1 MAEAEEEAIEVGIKI
16 ITIREVTENMVTIT
30 TGLII
35 KIGGI
40 TTINGT
46 IKTTKV
52 KKSHQVMSFVTEE
65 VVEVMLLDL
74 KQQEEEEVVLKIDL
88 LQISSNDFEINGV
101 D

>member
-1 MAEAEEEAIEVGIKI
+1 MDIKI
-16 ITIREVTENMVTIT
+16 ITIREVIENLVTIT

-35 KIGGI
+35 KTEGI

-74 KQQEEEEVVLKIDL
+74 KQQEEEGVVLKIDL
-88 LQISSNDFEINGV
+88 LQISSNDLEINGV